1 MNNNKFTRGVANCN
15 PANIRHGSRWIGLA
29 VEQNDKQF
37 CTFKDMVFGV
47 RALLVLLRTYKYKYD
62 CVTLREVINK
72 FAPPCE
78 NNTYGYM
85 IYVRDYLRGYRDSK
99 GFEIEVDFDMVINK
113 WFNRQSP
120 SAYIFPLC
128 KAICMIESRYDLTEV
143 MFNRALELI

>member
-1 MNNNKFTRGVANCN
+1 MANKFTRGIANNN
-15 PANIRHGSRWIGLA
+15 PANIRHGACWIGLS
-29 VEQNDKQF
+29 VEQNDRQF

-85 IYVRDYLRGYRDSK
+85 IYVRDYLRNYRDSK
-99 GFEIEVDFDMVINK
+99 GFEIDVDFDMVINK
-113 WFNRQSP
+113 WYNRHSP
-120 SAYIFPLC
+120 SAYIYPLC